1 MKMSHFKNLSPVLF
15 MFLCYLL
22 MTLLFKMAPSIMLK
36 CCMTGGA
43 FKGKKLQCDL
53 QRKYEL
59 EELPSRVSYS
69 APGCEFHARVLK
81 VCIK

>member
-1 MKMSHFKNLSPVLF
+1 
-15 MFLCYLL
+15 
-22 MTLLFKMAPSIMLK
+22 MA
-36 CCMTGGA
+36 GGA

-59 EELPSRVSYS
+59 EALPSRASYS
-69 APGCEFHARVLK
+69 APGCEFRARVLK